1 MRRFLRVVEL
11 DLLAPNSQDVYVLA
25 GWLARTS
32 LALPLLKEFFSN
44 LVEYGEML
52 LQSLLSVK
60 LQ

>member
-1 MRRFLRVVEL
+1 MVEL
-11 DLLAPNSQDVYVLA
+11 DLLAPNSQDVYVLAARLA